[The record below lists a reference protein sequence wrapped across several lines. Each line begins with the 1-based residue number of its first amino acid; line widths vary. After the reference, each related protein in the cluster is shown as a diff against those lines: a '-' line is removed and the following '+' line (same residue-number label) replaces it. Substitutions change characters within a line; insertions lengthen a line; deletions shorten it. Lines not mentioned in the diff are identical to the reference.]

1 MKHKILLATNATEEL
16 DNLLRDL
23 SNLLNET
30 HKKYI
35 SAFSPKNFQSKQ
47 LVTVNAGAG
56 NGSASLDHL
65 VSDFDRDLAL
75 KELAADRRMDFQW
88 IHEALD
94 HERLSSLSTV
104 SDLLILEQ
112 EAFSDSD
119 VSIFDEILNAVKCP
133 ILLLPKD
140 WEIEN
145 LVVFHD
151 GSMDS
156 VKMVKDFIN
165 LFHSSLRD
173 LPLSVLISDPLGDY
187 DIEGEKVFID
197 YLKLF
202 FNDIGIQK
210 IQGHLMDNLTQSIV
224 YDSSKPFLMLGVEDN
239 GVSSQNILESPTFLF
254 KG

>member
-1 MKHKILLATNATEEL
+1 MKHKILLATNASEEF
-16 DNLLRDL
+16 DNLLKDL

-35 SAFSPKNFQSKQ
+35 SAFSPKNFQSKR
-47 LVTVNAGAG
+47 LVAANAGVS
-56 NGSASLDHL
+56 NGFASLDHL

-75 KELAADRRMDFQW
+75 KKLAADRSMDFEW
-88 IHEALD
+88 IHESLD
-94 HERLSSLSTV
+94 DERLSSLSTV

-112 EAFSDSD
+112 GAFLDGD
-119 VSIFDEILNAVKCP
+119 VSIFEEILRAVKCP

-156 VKMVKDFIN
+156 VKMVKYFIN
-165 LFHSSLRD
+165 LFNSALRD
-173 LPLSVLISDPLGDY
+173 LPLTVLISDPKGDY
-187 DIEGEKVFID
+187 DIEREKVFID

-202 FNDIGIQK
+202 FTNIGIQQ

-224 YDSSKPFLMLGVEDN
+224 YNSSKPFLMLGVEDN

>member
-1 MKHKILLATNATEEL
+1 MKHKILLATNASEEF
-16 DNLLRDL
+16 DNLLKDL

-35 SAFSPKNFQSKQ
+35 SAFSPKNFQSKK
-47 LVTVNAGAG
+47 LVAANAGAA
-56 NGSASLDHL
+56 NGFDSLDHL
-65 VSDFDRDLAL
+65 VSNFDRDLAL
-75 KELAADRRMDFQW
+75 KKLAADLSIHFQW

-112 EAFSDSD
+112 EAFSDGD
-119 VSIFDEILNAVKCP
+119 VSIFEEIVTTVKCP
-133 ILLLPKD
+133 VLLLPKD

-165 LFHSSLRD
+165 LFNSSLRD
-173 LPLSVLISDPLGDY
+173 LPLSVLISDPMGDY

-202 FNDIGIQK
+202 FNNIGIQK
-210 IQGHLMDNLTQSIV
+210 IQGQLMDNLTQSIV
-224 YDSSKPFLMLGVEDN
+224 YNSSKPFLMLGVEDN
-239 GVSSQNILESPTFLF
+239 VVSSQNILESPTFLF